1 MFHFSKLENIFFGY
15 WIQNTRF
22 LGCIVLIKL
31 FKKYVVVKSLVET
44 GNNIAMSC
52 LSVSPMHCSVQIQ
65 SLHSPF
71 QIYWVKVSQSVVSV
85 YKQQKQHMV
94 YKLKQSLS
102 TTSNMDSQ
110 LLRQKSRQK
119 FSLMKTKQKKW

>member
-1 MFHFSKLENIFFGY
+1 MYCFDKVN
-15 WIQNTRF
+15 R
-22 LGCIVLIKL
+22 

-44 GNNIAMSC
+44 GNNIAMSY

-102 TTSNMDSQ
+102 ITSNMDSQ
-110 LLRQKSRQK
+110 SHQK
-119 FSLMKTKQKKW
+119 FSLMKTKNGDSRKIVCFGILIHVLS

>member
-22 LGCIVLIKL
+22 LGCIVLIKS

-85 YKQQKQHMV
+85 YKQQKQHIELMMIN
-94 YKLKQSLS
+94 KLHGGRVLWWLSVSLWQICI
-102 TTSNMDSQ
+102 TFFD
-110 LLRQKSRQK
+110 
-119 FSLMKTKQKKW
+119 